1 MEDHRTVT
9 KLLSVNAFM
18 ATIDLKEAY
27 FLVPIAKSCRKYL
40 CFAFDGKIYHFNVL
54 PYGLSVAPRI
64 FTKIMKEVM
73 NHLRS
78 KGYRSVIYLDDI
90 LCIGDTFSECVR
102 NVTETLNLLERLCF
116 VVNWEKSMLLPQ
128 QNCRFLGFT
137 FNTVEMSL
145 GLPVD
150 KRNKISKL
158 INIYLTLPKC
168 TIREFSQL
176 IGVLVAACPAIKY
189 GWLYT
194 RSLERAKFLALQQ
207 NDDYS
212 TKIKLSKD
220 ILPDLRWWNNN
231 ITSSNNSL
239 RPQDQFMLEIFSD
252 ASKTGWGAFCNGNR
266 VNGGWK
272 DSELSLHIN
281 YLELLAV
288 FMGLKCF
295 AKNLSNGSI
304 LLRVD
309 NTTAI
314 CYINRMGGIQF
325 PHLNDLARS
334 IWQWCEK
341 RNIWLFASY
350 INSQDNIEADQ
361 ESRKLNIDIEWEL
374 STWAFNNIKE
384 TLGTPDIDLFAS
396 RVNAK
401 CQRYISWKKDPDA
414 ISSPVAPDPYPGS
427 CEALRY
433 AFKHRNV
440 PSVALDLMISSI
452 SANTLRQYNVSLK
465 LWWQFCLEQSLNV
478 LDTSI
483 ESVITFLTSQFYNG
497 SSYGTIN
504 THRSALSLFLG
515 NHVGSDERIK
525 RLLKGIFKQK
535 PCRPKYITT
544 WNPQVVLD
552 YISQWVPNK
561 TLSLERLTKKVTV
574 LLALCTAHRV
584 QTLSLI
590 KIENIIKSSDGIKI
604 LITDLIKTSSAG
616 KEQPHLYLP
625 FFKENPNI
633 CPAMALEDYMYIT
646 KDLRP
651 PNTKTLLITYKKP
664 YRKASSQTISR
675 WIKQTLAEGGVD
687 VGVFSAHSTRHA
699 STSAAA
705 SAGVCIDVKLWLLD

>member
-1 MEDHRTVT
+1 MQVHAGRLKYFYNNWKNITTNPFVLKWVREGYSIQFKNTVNQGKIPQNILSKNEKTCMSLAIKKLLDLGAISLSKQKDDIFISSSFLAPKPNGDKRFILNLKPLNKFIINNHFKMEDHRTVT
-9 KLLSVNAFM
+9 KLLSVNSFM
-18 ATIDLKEAY
+18 ATVDLKEAY

-40 CFAFDGKIYHFNVL
+40 CFVFEGKIYHFNVL

-64 FTKIMKEVM
+64 FTKIMREVM

-90 LCIGDTFSECVR
+90 LCIGDTFSECLR
-102 NVTETLNLLERLCF
+102 NVTETLNLLERLGF
-116 VVNWEKSMLLPQ
+116 VINWEKSMLVPK
-128 QNCRFLGFT
+128 QNCKFLGFM
-137 FNTVEMSL
+137 FNTIEMSL
-145 GLPVD
+145 CLPVD

-168 TIREFSQL
+168 TIREFSKL

-212 TKIKLSKD
+212 TKIKLPKD
-220 ILPDLRWWNNN
+220 ILPDLRWWNTN

-239 RPQDQFMLEIFSD
+239 RTQDQFMLEIFSD
-252 ASKTGWGAFCNGNR
+252 ASKTGWGAFCNGDR

-341 RNIWLFASY
+341 RNIWLVASY
-350 INSQDNIEADQ
+350 INSLDNIEADQ

-374 STWAFNNIKE
+374 STWAFNNIME

-414 ISSPVAPDPYPGS
+414 VTVDAFTINWSKYFF
-427 CEALRY
+427 Y
-433 AFKHRNV
+433 AFPPFSLILKCLNKIINDKASGILVFPHW
-440 PSVALDLMISSI
+440 PGQPWFPLLKTMITSEIIFFEPNPHLLKSRFR
-452 SANTLRQYNVSLK
+452 SLHPLHQTLTLAAVK
-465 LWWQFCLEQSLNV
+465 LSGTPLSTV
-478 LDTSI
+478 
-483 ESVITFLTSQFYNG
+483 TFL
-497 SSYGTIN
+497 
-504 THRSALSLFLG
+504 A
-515 NHVGSDERIK
+515 
-525 RLLKGIFKQK
+525 
-535 PCRPKYITT
+535 
-544 WNPQVVLD
+544 
-552 YISQWVPNK
+552 
-561 TLSLERLTKKVTV
+561 
-574 LLALCTAHRV
+574 
-584 QTLSLI
+584 
-590 KIENIIKSSDGIKI
+590 
-604 LITDLIKTSSAG
+604 
-616 KEQPHLYLP
+616 
-625 FFKENPNI
+625 
-633 CPAMALEDYMYIT
+633 
-646 KDLRP
+646 
-651 PNTKTLLITYKKP
+651 
-664 YRKASSQTISR
+664 
-675 WIKQTLAEGGVD
+675 
-687 VGVFSAHSTRHA
+687 
-699 STSAAA
+699 
-705 SAGVCIDVKLWLLD
+705 